1 MSDIHIPHKK
11 EEDPVLTNALRAM
24 FAMVILVLIAVTAF
38 QFSGMQK
45 SAIPPKAKIIAE
57 AQISIST
64 DQTGAVQV
72 FNAHGEMLADW
83 DGDKGGF
90 VSGVARVIPSPI
102 STTVGPERRLA
113 PVSRSSTQIIS
124 CGAWGISPAQPPRV
138 RRTSLVA
145 SRPLELASRAFAPT
159 PWTAQTCAGHCAT
172 RSPACPSAC
181 AA

>member
-24 FAMVILVLIAVTAF
+24 FAMVVLVLIAVTAF

-45 SAIPPKAKIIAE
+45 SAIPPNAEIIAE

-72 FNAHGEMLADW
+72 FNSHGEILADW

-90 VSGVARVIPSPI
+90 VSGVARVIERERMKIGAPI
-102 STTVGPERRLA
+102 VA
-113 PVSRSSTQIIS
+113 PVIIRWRENNRLS
-124 CGAWGISPAQPPRV
+124 VFDPQTEWQADLMGFGADNA
-138 RRTSLVA
+138 
-145 SRPLELASRAFAPT
+145 RAFAT
-159 PWTAQTCAGHCAT
+159 LLAKAT
-172 RSPACPSAC
+172 KGN
-181 AA
+181 

>member
-1 MSDIHIPHKK
+1 MMSDIHIPRKK

-24 FAMVILVLIAVTAF
+24 FAMVVLVLIAVTAF

-45 SAIPPKAKIIAE
+45 SAIPPNAAIVAE

-90 VSGVARVIPSPI
+90 VSGVARVIERERMKIGVPI
-102 STTVGPERRLA
+102 DA
-113 PVSRSSTQIIS
+113 PVIIRWRENNRLS
-124 CGAWGISPAQPPRV
+124 VFDPQTEWQADLMGFGADNA
-138 RRTSLVA
+138 
-145 SRPLELASRAFAPT
+145 RAFAT
-159 PWTAQTCAGHCAT
+159 LLAKAT
-172 RSPACPSAC
+172 KGN
-181 AA
+181 

>member
-45 SAIPPKAKIIAE
+45 SAIPPNAEITAE
-57 AQISIST
+57 AQISIAT

-72 FNAHGEMLADW
+72 FNAQGEILADW

-90 VSGVARVIPSPI
+90 VSGVARVI
-102 STTVGPERRLA
+102 ERERMKIGAAIDA
-113 PVSRSSTQIIS
+113 PVIIRWRENNRLS
-124 CGAWGISPAQPPRV
+124 VFDPQTEWQADLMGFGADNA
-138 RRTSLVA
+138 
-145 SRPLELASRAFAPT
+145 RAFAT
-159 PWTAQTCAGHCAT
+159 LLAKAT
-172 RSPACPSAC
+172 KGN
-181 AA
+181 

>member
-45 SAIPPKAKIIAE
+45 SAIPPNAEIIAE
-57 AQISIST
+57 AQISIAT

-72 FNAHGEMLADW
+72 FNAQGEILADW

-90 VSGVARVIPSPI
+90 VSGVARVIERERMKIDAPI
-102 STTVGPERRLA
+102 DA
-113 PVSRSSTQIIS
+113 PVIIRWRENNRLS
-124 CGAWGISPAQPPRV
+124 VFDPQTAWQADLMGFGADNA
-138 RRTSLVA
+138 
-145 SRPLELASRAFAPT
+145 RAFAT
-159 PWTAQTCAGHCAT
+159 LLAKAT
-172 RSPACPSAC
+172 KGN
-181 AA
+181 

>member
-24 FAMVILVLIAVTAF
+24 CAMVVLVLIAVTAF

-45 SAIPPKAKIIAE
+45 SAIPPNAEIVAE

-90 VSGVARVIPSPI
+90 VSGVARVIERERMKIGSPI
-102 STTVGPERRLA
+102 DA
-113 PVSRSSTQIIS
+113 PVIIRWRENNRLS
-124 CGAWGISPAQPPRV
+124 VFDPQTEWQADLMGFGADNA
-138 RRTSLVA
+138 
-145 SRPLELASRAFAPT
+145 RAFAT
-159 PWTAQTCAGHCAT
+159 LLAKAT
-172 RSPACPSAC
+172 KGN
-181 AA
+181 

>member
-24 FAMVILVLIAVTAF
+24 FAMVFLVLIAVTAF

-45 SAIPPKAKIIAE
+45 SAIPPNAEIIAE

-72 FNAHGEMLADW
+72 FNAHGEILADW

-90 VSGVARVIPSPI
+90 VSGVARVIERERMKIGAPI
-102 STTVGPERRLA
+102 DA
-113 PVSRSSTQIIS
+113 PVIIRWRENNRLS
-124 CGAWGISPAQPPRV
+124 VFDPQTEWQADLMGFGADNA
-138 RRTSLVA
+138 
-145 SRPLELASRAFAPT
+145 RAFAT
-159 PWTAQTCAGHCAT
+159 LLAKAT
-172 RSPACPSAC
+172 KGN
-181 AA
+181 